1 VATSFVAGATGF
13 VGRHVVA
20 QLAARGGVTVAHVR
34 PDSSELARWRARFAE
49 QGARLDTTPWELEA
63 MAERLRQL
71 RPEVIYVCIG
81 TTQKR
86 AAKDGVAGS
95 PYERVD
101 YGLTKL
107 IVEAARRASETA
119 GAADAPATASAAAS
133 TYRPRLVYLSS
144 IGAKPDARSAY
155 LSWRGKAEEAV
166 KASGLPWMIAQPSFI
181 TEAGGAPD
189 GSRDDARPG
198 EKVGAAIGDAV
209 LGALGLFGARQLR
222 ARYRSTTPDVLAAAL
237 IRMGEAA
244 EPDKVLAGDELR

>member
-49 QGARLDTTPWELEA
+49 QGAQLDTTPWELEA

-107 IVEAARRASETA
+107 IVEAARRASEPT
-119 GAADAPATASAAAS
+119 GPADAPAAAGA
-133 TYRPRLVYLSS
+133 YRPRLVYLSS

-244 EPDKVLAGDELR
+244 EPGKVLGGDELR